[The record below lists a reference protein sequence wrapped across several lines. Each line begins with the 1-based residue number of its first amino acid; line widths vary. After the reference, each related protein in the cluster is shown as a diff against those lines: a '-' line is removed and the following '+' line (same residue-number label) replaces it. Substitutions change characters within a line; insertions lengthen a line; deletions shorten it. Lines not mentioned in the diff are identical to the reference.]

1 LQYEL
6 QILLSTIDNKIH
18 SMREKIALLLFP
30 TAGRMDHVIP
40 AIRYVRDQ
48 SMKRGTVKLIVEF
61 LPLNNI
67 ASQNLPK
74 FIKSIKSQW
83 NDEIEKD
90 GLSSNESGRFSF
102 QNGTEC
108 DLLEDWGKLLE
119 ERIQD
124 YKSISVFA
132 GCTVALGSEIPED
145 IALQTTVTSL
155 SHNDI
160 TMIKIPTG
168 YDIQTPPDLFNPDA
182 RLSEQIKLH
191 ELLGSLSIRTPLIFV
206 AKNPVVREVLMTIR
220 KLYDREKSKSTD
232 GFKSQ
237 VIKSEINSHRKQNG
251 GKVDMKSTNLSN
263 KLKDLRSN
271 KLITSENAKHN
282 LTKMG
287 MVLSGILSD

>member
-1 LQYEL
+1 
-6 QILLSTIDNKIH
+6 
-18 SMREKIALLLFP
+18 MREKVALLLFP

-40 AIRYVRDQ
+40 AIRHVRDQ
-48 SMKRGTVKLIVEF
+48 SMKRGAVKLIVEF

-74 FIKSIKSQW
+74 FIKSIEFQY
-83 NDEIEKD
+83 NDEIEKE
-90 GLSSNESGRFSF
+90 GSSSIESEQVFFR
-102 QNGTEC
+102 NRTEC
-108 DLLEDWGKLLE
+108 VLLDDWGSLLE
-119 ERIQD
+119 EIIQD
-124 YKSISVFA
+124 IKFTSIFV

-145 IALQTTVTSL
+145 IALQTSLTSL
-155 SHNDI
+155 SHHDI

-182 RLSEQIKLH
+182 RLSEQIKRL

-237 VIKSEINSHRKQNG
+237 VIKNEINSHRKQYG
-251 GKVDMKSTNLSN
+251 GKVDMKSSNLSN
-263 KLKDLRSN
+263 KLKDLKSY
-271 KLITSENAKHN
+271 KLITSEKAKHN

>member
-1 LQYEL
+1 
-6 QILLSTIDNKIH
+6 
-18 SMREKIALLLFP
+18 MREKVALLLFP
-30 TAGRMDHVIP
+30 TAGRMDHAIP
-40 AIRYVRDQ
+40 AIRYVRNQ
-48 SMKRGTVKLIVEF
+48 SMKRRAAKLIVEF

-74 FIKSIKSQW
+74 FIKSIEFQC
-83 NDEIEKD
+83 NDEIEKED
-90 GLSSNESGRFSF
+90 SSSIESGQIFFHNR
-102 QNGTEC
+102 TEC
-108 DLLEDWGKLLE
+108 VLLDDWGSLLE
-119 ERIQD
+119 EIIQD
-124 YKSISVFA
+124 IKSTSIFV

-145 IALQTTVTSL
+145 IALQTSVTSL

-182 RLSEQIKLH
+182 RLSEQIKRH
-191 ELLGSLSIRTPLIFV
+191 ELLGSLSIRKPLIFV

-237 VIKSEINSHRKQNG
+237 VIKNEINSHRKQYG
-251 GKVDMKSTNLSN
+251 GKVDMKSSNLSN
-263 KLKDLRSN
+263 KLKDLKSY
-271 KLITSENAKHN
+271 KLITSEKAKHN